1 MSIDATPAPRPVL
14 SARLRLRLRNTEAL
28 LVIGAIGVVTIAAL
42 TLFGEQLV
50 GFTADAQDL
59 RARLLPPGT
68 EGHVLGTD
76 RLGRD
81 VLARSLGGFRWSLP
95 VGLLAT
101 LIAATLGTVIG
112 VTAAWAGGW
121 VRTALNRFIELA
133 ISFPYFV
140 LAVAIIA
147 VVGRGFLT
155 LAIVLGAVSWMSYA
169 RVMYAETLKL
179 MSLEYVLAARLMGIS
194 SLRIIVTYIL
204 RGLRARLIVMSAFVF
219 ADLLVAEAAISFL
232 GIGAPV
238 GAPSWGNLLSSAR
251 ETLFIAPWLLVGPA
265 GAVILVVLTA
275 NILGDGLNNRW
286 NVGVHQE

>member
-1 MSIDATPAPRPVL
+1 MSIQSPLDQRIGFT
-14 SARLRLRLRNTEAL
+14 SWLRIRARNTDAM
-28 LVIGAIGVVTIAAL
+28 LVIGTIGVVIVVTL
-42 TLFGEQLV
+42 TAFGEQLV
-50 GFTADAQDL
+50 GFPADAQNL

-68 EGHVLGTD
+68 DGHLLGTD

-81 VLARSLGGFRWSLP
+81 VLARSIGGFRWSLP

-112 VTAAWAGGW
+112 VTSAWVGGW

-155 LAIVLGAVSWMSYA
+155 LAIVLGAVSWMSFA

-194 SLRIIVTYIL
+194 GIRIVLTYIL
-204 RGLRARLIVMSAFVF
+204 RGLRARLVVMSAFVF

-251 ETLFIAPWLLVGPA
+251 ETLFIAPWLLYGPA

-275 NILGDGLNNRW
+275 NTLGDGLNNRW